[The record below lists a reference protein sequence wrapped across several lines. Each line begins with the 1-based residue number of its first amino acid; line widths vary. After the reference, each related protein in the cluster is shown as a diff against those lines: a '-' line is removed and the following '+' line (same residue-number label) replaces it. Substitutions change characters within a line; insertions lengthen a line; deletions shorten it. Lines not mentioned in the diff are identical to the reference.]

1 MSGAGLA
8 GWTGHGYDADSV
20 SDGETADMSR
30 QHSHFFAYL
39 SRLRWIRRWG
49 LMRNAIEENVATH
62 SWEVA
67 VLAHALAIIHNQ
79 QFGGDIDANAVAAA
93 ALYHDAAEV
102 ITGDMPTPVKYHSQV
117 MRQAFADIED
127 KAQLELLG
135 LLPESLRPAYDGHL
149 RESAWGEE
157 ARRLIKA
164 ADRLS
169 AYLKCKAEIRAGN
182 REFEH
187 AADQILERLQQEA
200 LPEVTYF
207 LEVFAS
213 GYDKTLDHLLG
224 NPGA

>member
-1 MSGAGLA
+1 MPR
-8 GWTGHGYDADSV
+8 
-20 SDGETADMSR
+20 R
-30 QHSHFFAYL
+30 QSHFFAYL

-67 VLAHALAIIHNQ
+67 VLAHALAIINNRHC
-79 QFGGDIDANAVAAA
+79 GGDIDANAVAAA

-117 MRQAFADIED
+117 MRRAFADIED

-135 LLPESLRPAYDGHL
+135 LLPESLRPAYDSHL
-149 RESAWGEE
+149 RESAWGED

-169 AYLKCKAEIRAGN
+169 AYLKCKAEMRAGN

-187 AADQILERLQQEA
+187 AAGQILERLQQEA
-200 LPEVTYF
+200 LPEVDYF

-213 GYDKTLDHLLG
+213 GYDKTLDHLLDA
-224 NPGA
+224 PGS